1 MYMEQMMETL
11 KKQLKKKKKKPKTFK
26 AVKRVSELKP
36 FQTEDQEEILEAY
49 EQVKNYIK
57 RSKSFDLR
65 SKIGKVQSV
74 KVLMQYLDT
83 KKLPYS
89 VEEVF
94 DVIQADPKL
103 MSLVKESLK
112 VTPQK
117 EKFVEEVLETP
128 PPKKSK
134 KKLKIAEEEREME
147 PEEMEGFGRT
157 KFVKNLGFAK
167 VVLEEPMN
175 TNEL

>member
-49 EQVKNYIK
+49 ERVKTEIK

-65 SKIGKVQSV
+65 SNKGKVESV
-74 KVLMQYLDT
+74 KVLMQYLDY
-83 KKLPYS
+83 KKLPYTL
-89 VEEVF
+89 EEVF
-94 DVIQADPKL
+94 EVIQVDPKL
-103 MSLVKESLK
+103 MSLVKESLE
-112 VTPQK
+112 VLPQE
-117 EKFVEEVLETP
+117 EKFVEVLETP

-134 KKLKIAEEEREME
+134 KKVKIVEEEREME

-157 KFVKNLGFAK
+157 KFVKNLGFAR
-167 VVLEEPMN
+167 VVLEEQMN